1 MWILKDVQFILAAD
15 QSFTQKQ
22 GALCH
27 EAPGCRPWSASFF
40 IPFSI
45 SSLELEIVPINRG
58 EAVSEYTDTVWSLSD
73 TYVNYADTFSCWI
86 GTVLAV
92 GKEVKYIMCTQTYNN
107 WRLDY
112 GDAQKSRQTGM
123 AQKSISV
130 FHLRKD
136 PNRTISSGGSS
147 VVMRNYLA
155 PVTNFRQIIYGTI
168 KLQGVLCSSIS
179 QMRFSLSLIL
189 APLALAA
196 PHLEKRLDFTSHCG
210 QWECVK

>member
-1 MWILKDVQFILAAD
+1 MATHKNLGRQEWPKNLFQY
-15 QSFTQKQ
+15 FTFAK
-22 GALCH
+22 
-27 EAPGCRPWSASFF
+27 
-40 IPFSI
+40 
-45 SSLELEIVPINRG
+45 
-58 EAVSEYTDTVWSLSD
+58 
-73 TYVNYADTFSCWI
+73 
-86 GTVLAV
+86 VL
-92 GKEVKYIMCTQTYNN
+92 
-107 WRLDY
+107 
-112 GDAQKSRQTGM
+112 TGP
-123 AQKSISV
+123 
-130 FHLRKD
+130 L
-136 PNRTISSGGSS
+136 SSGGSS